1 MMRTRK
7 WEPCVYHRGSHADAF
22 LREYLARQDRKVL
35 LIAGAGFDPR
45 SVRVAPLFPEAL
57 RKTTQ
62 AILIREERPNP
73 AGDLIARAVRHRD
86 QLTTAFPLA
95 QEHAVQIFARDNAII
110 GGREAA
116 KLMSGQSLEGITD
129 VFVDMSALSIGVAFP
144 IIKHFIDSLSAN
156 PGPAPNLHV
165 IACHNPQIDDTVSSN
180 PSDTVAP
187 IHGFRGGWG
196 LDEKSR
202 AAILWMPQLGRGKRP
217 VLHRIFQMLRN
228 VQEDTVVCPILPFP
242 SSRPRLPDELI
253 EEFAEELQSAWSVD
267 VRDLVY
273 ADEKSPLDLY
283 RTILRI
289 DDARRR
295 VFASVGGSQIIL
307 SPLGSKALS
316 LGALM
321 AALERDD
328 FTILHVEAIGYT
340 LDATRADSVTVPD
353 ELVHIWLLGDAYGDG
368 HGKEAKQK

>member
-1 MMRTRK
+1 MIPTMR

-22 LREYLARQDRKVL
+22 LQDYLVGQGCNPL

-45 SVRVAPLFPEAL
+45 SVRVANLFPDRL
-57 RKTTQ
+57 RKHTQ
-62 AILIREERPNP
+62 AILIREQRPNP
-73 AGDLIARAVRHRD
+73 AASLLARAVDHRD
-86 QLTTAFPLA
+86 QLKKAFPLA
-95 QEHAVQIFARDNAII
+95 QEHAIQIFARDNAII
-110 GGREAA
+110 GGREGA
-116 KLMSGQSLEGITD
+116 KLVSGQSLKGITD

-144 IIKHFIDSLSAN
+144 IIKHFIDFLSAN
-156 PGPAPNLHV
+156 RGVAANLHV
-165 IACHNPQIDDTVSSN
+165 IASHNPHLDDTVSSN
-180 PSDTVAP
+180 PSETVAP

-202 AAILWMPQLGRGKRP
+202 AAILWMPQLSRGKGP
-217 VLHRIFQMLRN
+217 VLNRIFQMLRN

-253 EEFAEELQSAWSVD
+253 EEFAEELQASWSVD

-295 VFASVGGSQIIL
+295 VFASVGGSQIVL
-307 SPLGSKALS
+307 SPVGSKALS

-321 AALERDD
+321 AALERD
-328 FTILHVEAIGYT
+328 FTILYVEALGYSF
-340 LDATRADSVTVPD
+340 DAARAETVTVSD
-353 ELVHIWLLGDAYGDG
+353 ELVHIWLHGDAYGNSQ
-368 HGKEAKQK
+368 GKEAQQL